1 MKLSEFRKII
11 DRLDDEARENE
22 IEEEDIVLDI
32 DPDGD
37 SELKIGIADIF
48 KSKLSKNTV
57 KIEPGEA
64 VKKVTPARSIRKDRD
79 IIIDQTSYYCPECGK
94 KIGKNDK
101 FCRFCGQRVLT
112 VRELMKEEDMDRKAR
127 RRARKEAAKESRRK
141 GFLFGRKRE
150 K

>member
-11 DRLDDEARENE
+11 DRLDDEARENKS
-22 IEEEDIVLDI
+22 EEEDIVLDI

-37 SELKIGIADIF
+37 SELKVGIADIF

-101 FCRFCGQRVLT
+101 FCRFCGQRVIT
-112 VRELMKEEDMDRKAR
+112 VRELMREEDMNRKEKR
-127 RRARKEAAKESRRK
+127 QARKEAKERR
-141 GFLFGRKRE
+141 GRRFFFGRKR
-150 K
+150 